1 MEVFHWKDTVFPK
14 INGMQD
20 TGGKE
25 DQLCGKTAGDERA
38 RTDRCGSLAG
48 GACPRPPDPSCCSG
62 SWVWVCVLYFSL
74 FFGLYNYEIHTLR
87 GWPKKERGGIGLRDS
102 GGSIMKMDNECSCQS
117 LISIYLLV
125 WGKLLLSFIEVE
137 RMREGTSC
145 GKLHVWL
152 LTDVYW
158 LNWKVLV
165 KRIQVEMQKYVFSKH
180 F

>member
-1 MEVFHWKDTVFPK
+1 MLLVAKILLTVADGF
-14 INGMQD
+14 
-20 TGGKE
+20 E
-25 DQLCGKTAGDERA
+25 DENETPE
-38 RTDRCGSLAG
+38 
-48 GACPRPPDPSCCSG
+48 
-62 SWVWVCVLYFSL
+62 VCVKP
-74 FFGLYNYEIHTLR
+74 
-87 GWPKKERGGIGLRDS
+87 WPKKERGGIGLRDS